1 METFHLFHLAACW
14 VGRTAFPQVG
24 STPLTTGPVT
34 PVIESSS
41 PTHHLRGAPPPLP
54 NSVIRAAATHMVF
67 ASRKSKDFITPQQV
81 DELEHWTGQ
90 VNPIL
95 DILHVLLKSHA
106 HIFSLY
112 QNL

>member
-14 VGRTAFPQVG
+14 VGRTVSPEVG

-41 PTHHLRGAPPPLP
+41 PTQHLRRAPPPLP

-67 ASRKSKDFITPQQV
+67 ASRKSRDFITPQQV

-90 VNPIL
+90 V
-95 DILHVLLKSHA
+95 
-106 HIFSLY
+106 
-112 QNL
+112 